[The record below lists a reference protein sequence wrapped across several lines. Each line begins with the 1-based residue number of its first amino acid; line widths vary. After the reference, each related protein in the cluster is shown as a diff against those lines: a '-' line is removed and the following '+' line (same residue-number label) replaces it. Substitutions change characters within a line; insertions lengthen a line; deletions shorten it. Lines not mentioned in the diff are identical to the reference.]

1 MWRVFFTTFAVMF
14 LAELGD
20 KTQLTVIACSSRFNN
35 PRVVFAGAAAA
46 MIAATAIG
54 VAVGTFLP
62 SLLGERV
69 IRWISGGLFVFFG
82 LLILA
87 GK

>member
-1 MWRVFFTTFAVMF
+1 
-14 LAELGD
+14 
-20 KTQLTVIACSSRFNN
+20 
-35 PRVVFAGAAAA
+35 